1 MEPRVFCGGAFL
13 KPLKFALIGTG
24 FWSRFQLAGWYQ
36 VGGVLC
42 VAAYNRTLSKAQE
55 LAAAFG
61 IPSVYGN
68 AEEMLDKES
77 LDFVDIV
84 TDVDSHSQFVHM
96 AAERG
101 IPIICQKPMAPDLKT
116 ARQMVLAC
124 QQAGVPFAINEN
136 WRWQL
141 PIRRFKQALSDARL
155 GRPFRA
161 NILYA
166 NSFPVFE
173 NQPFLKQLDKFILMD
188 IGSHILDTARFLF
201 GEAKS
206 LYCQTQRIH
215 ADIQGED
222 VATVMMEMGEG
233 TSVVVA
239 MSYAS
244 HLEHGRFPETYIQ
257 VECEHGSVELG
268 PDYWVRV
275 TTRDGTVS
283 QRYPPPHYSWAESA
297 YDLVHASIVP
307 CQADLAA
314 YMRTGEP
321 AETTGE
327 DNLKTLQLV
336 IGAYQSAR
344 AGQVIAPG
352 VL

>member
-1 MEPRVFCGGAFL
+1 M

-101 IPIICQKPMAPDLKT
+101 ISIICQKPMAPDLET

-141 PIRRFKQALSDARL
+141 PIRRLKQALKDARL

-166 NSFPVFE
+166 NNFPVFE
-173 NQPFLKQLDKFILMD
+173 NQPFLKQLDKFILTD

-206 LYCQTQRIH
+206 LYCQTQRLH

-222 VATVMMEMGEG
+222 VATVMMEMGE
-233 TSVVVA
+233 
-239 MSYAS
+239 
-244 HLEHGRFPETYIQ
+244 I
-257 VECEHGSVELG
+257 
-268 PDYWVRV
+268 
-275 TTRDGTVS
+275 
-283 QRYPPPHYSWAESA
+283 
-297 YDLVHASIVP
+297 
-307 CQADLAA
+307 
-314 YMRTGEP
+314 
-321 AETTGE
+321 
-327 DNLKTLQLV
+327 
-336 IGAYQSAR
+336 
-344 AGQVIAPG
+344 
-352 VL
+352 